1 MYGARAMTAN
11 SGERSVRL
19 SVADLR
25 GSPGRRRRELGVRLI
40 FLGAASLSIVISLL
54 IILSLVGEAWNFI
67 SQVDLPLLVERGWF
81 PRRDLYSIHTI
92 VTGTLLVAGIGM
104 LVAAPLG
111 LGAAVYL
118 AEYASPRVRR
128 TIKPV
133 LEVLAGI
140 PSVVLG
146 YFALQVISPTVVDP
160 ACPGPTQGFNMAA
173 AGIGV
178 GILITPLIASVAE
191 DALYAVPRSLREA
204 SYGLGARKR
213 TTSMRVVF
221 PAAVSGIVAALILGL
236 SRGIG
241 ETMVVS
247 IAAGAT
253 GGSLFTMNACEPGQ
267 TMTAAMTAL
276 ATGSDQ
282 VRGAT
287 LAFPSLFFVGL
298 LLFAFTLLL
307 NLVADQF
314 VRRVRVRY

>member
-1 MYGARAMTAN
+1 M
-11 SGERSVRL
+11 L
-19 SVADLR
+19 
-25 GSPGRRRRELGVRLI
+25 
-40 FLGAASLSIVISLL
+40 FLAAASTSILISLL
-54 IILSLVGEAWNFI
+54 IVLSLAGEAWTFI
-67 SQVDLPLLVERGWF
+67 SRVDLGLLVERGWF
-81 PRRDLYSIHTI
+81 PRRDMYSLQTI
-92 VTGTLLVAGIGM
+92 VAGTLTVAGIGM
-104 LVAAPLG
+104 LVATPLG

-118 AEYASPRVRR
+118 SEYASPRIRR
-128 TIKPV
+128 SVKPI
-133 LEVLAGI
+133 LEILAGI

-146 YFALQVISPTVVDP
+146 YFALQVISPTVIDP
-160 ACPGPTQGFNMAA
+160 VCSGATEAFNMAA
-173 AGIGV
+173 AGVGV

-191 DALYAVPRSLREA
+191 DAMYAVPRSLREA

-213 TTSMRVVF
+213 TTSLRVVF
-221 PAAVSGIVAALILGL
+221 PAAISGIVAALILGL

-253 GGSLFTMNACEPGQ
+253 GGSLFTLNPCEPGQ

-298 LLFAFTLLL
+298 LLFVFTLLL
-307 NLVADQF
+307 NLVADLF
-314 VRRVRVRY
+314 VRRVRIRY

>member
-1 MYGARAMTAN
+1 MTAI
-11 SGERSVRL
+11 SGQPPSRL
-19 SVADLR
+19 TVAEMR
-25 GSPGRRRRELGVRLI
+25 GSAGRRRREFAVRAV
-40 FLGAASLSIVISLL
+40 FLAAASLSIVISLL
-54 IILSLVGEAWNFI
+54 IILSLIGEAWNFI
-67 SQVDLPLLVERGWF
+67 SQVDIPLLFERGWF
-81 PRRDLYSIHTI
+81 PRRDLFSIHTI
-92 VTGTLLVAGIGM
+92 VSGTLLVAGIGM
-104 LVAAPLG
+104 LVATPLG
-111 LGAAVYL
+111 LGAAIYL
-118 AEYASPRVRR
+118 SEYATPRVRR

-146 YFALQVISPTVVDP
+146 YFALQVLSPTIVDP
-160 ACPGPTQGFNMAA
+160 VCIGTTDQFNLAA

-178 GILITPLIASVAE
+178 GILITPLVASVAE
-191 DALYAVPRSLREA
+191 DAMYAVPRSLREA

-213 TTSMRVVF
+213 TTSLRIVF
-221 PAAVSGIVAALILGL
+221 PAAISGIVAALILGL

-253 GGSLFTMNACEPGQ
+253 GGSLFTVNPCEPGQ

-282 VRGAT
+282 VRGAS

-298 LLFAFTLLL
+298 LLFVLTLLL
-307 NLVADQF
+307 NVISDRF
-314 VRRVRVRY
+314 VRRVRQSY